1 MHSERKSQVGMFV
14 GLALILA
21 IVVSL
26 VVYNRNM
33 QQAQAEWETSMRKIE
48 AGDYT
53 EARERLRL
61 AAEAETERGNR
72 DAERSGRKRQ

>member
-1 MHSERKSQVGMFV
+1 MFI

-21 IVVSL
+21 IVVGL

-33 QQAQAEWETSMRKIE
+33 QQAQAEWEVSMRKIE

-61 AAEAETERGNR
+61 AAEEAAENGNR
-72 DAERSGRKRQ
+72 DAEQAGHRRRSD